1 MERVA
6 FLVTKQVNVD
16 LSEGLVN
23 KYCGIFN
30 FLNEKTVLL
39 V

>member
-1 MERVA
+1 MEAVA

-23 KYCGIFN
+23 EYCGIFN
-30 FLNEKTVLL
+30 FLNEKKASL